1 MYWLC
6 TNTAWRSNRG
16 NLHTLL
22 GNIVFYQSALTYVCF
37 CPALGEL
44 NDSTVTIPLEGDE
57 IVPVPET
64 NDVDE
69 VEEGIYQSA

>member
-1 MYWLC
+1 MFVFCC
-6 TNTAWRSNRG
+6 T
-16 NLHTLL
+16 
-22 GNIVFYQSALTYVCF
+22 
-37 CPALGEL
+37 LGEV

-69 VEEGIYQSA
+69 VDEWIIRVSEDEGDRTDALQVFEKEDTLIQHGIVRIIM

>member
-1 MYWLC
+1 MF
-6 TNTAWRSNRG
+6 
-16 NLHTLL
+16 
-22 GNIVFYQSALTYVCF
+22 VF

-44 NDSTVTIPLEGDE
+44 NGNTVIIPLEGDE

-69 VEEGIYQSA
+69 VDEGIIRVPEEEGDRIDALQACEKEDTLIQHGHDNVMLV